1 LYISVTKTQIQ
12 KNYSFILPIFTP
24 LKCFFSI
31 LCSLF
36 LLNLLFINP
45 SIAQQNEGLSAVVFL
60 EICQDKSISLEKSK
74 RDNSYFKPITISK
87 LNEEIYQERIF
98 LKITVTDKNKE
109 FIIFNKKI
117 DSVKVYFPNALQS
130 ENKILLSGH
139 LVPRSEK
146 QLFESIE
153 INAIQI
159 SDYYPYNEPF
169 YVELVSSQQLP
180 LTTSLDV
187 LTGKEYEQ
195 SLVYSHHK
203 ETIIQAVFQGML
215 WIILLYNLFLFASTI
230 EQVYVAYAIYIFG
243 FSIFNAQNSGFFSDY
258 IIPNHPYFS
267 SLARIF
273 GLAAAFLGHAYF
285 TLEFL
290 PKEVFG
296 RFWRQFFK
304 GFIVFVSI
312 MTFVYIGVMYGTNN
326 LKLYTLLSKI
336 AHAAMMVGL
345 IAFFIYLSIKRWSDT
360 MTKYYLIASLVLV
373 LGAFIFNILQAL
385 EINNVGIIVE
395 AGGVLEI
402 LIFSLGLGHRM
413 KNLEKENARILE
425 EQNRTLEYKVMQRT
439 KEISK
444 QKEEI
449 LVQNEELHQQQEEI
463 ISQRDYIDTQNKQL
477 KTSNTHFTDS
487 IRYAKTIQKAI
498 LPMKQR
504 FQQHFE
510 DSFVLFRPRDIVSGD
525 FYWIYETQD
534 AQTREN
540 TTLIA
545 VLDCTGHG
553 VPGAFISLIGFAL
566 LNEIVAKENITSPAQ
581 ILKRLDERIQESLRQ
596 KQELNSDGM
605 DVALCAIKKTNSY
618 KLADFE
624 IKFAGAKRP
633 IYFIKNNELHEIRGS
648 KLSIG
653 GITKKRIADKYNFE
667 EQTIILSKND
677 KIYLTSDGFIDQNGE
692 NNRKI
697 GSSKLKE
704 CFKEF
709 NHLPFAEQKQ
719 KFEETLDNHQGK
731 QKQRDDI
738 TIMGLKL

>member
-1 LYISVTKTQIQ
+1 M
-12 KNYSFILPIFTP
+12 YSF
-24 LKCFFSI
+24 
-31 LCSLF
+31 F
-36 LLNLLFINP
+36 LLNILFIN
-45 SIAQQNEGLSAVVFL
+45 SSVAQNSQSLDNDLSL
-60 EICQDKSISLEKSK
+60 EICQNQSISLEK
-74 RDNSYFKPITISK
+74 NSTNNSCFTPITLSE
-87 LNEEIYQERIF
+87 LNKEVYKERIF
-98 LKITVTDKNKE
+98 LKVTITDKNKE
-109 FIIFNKKI
+109 FIVFNKKI
-117 DSVKVYFPNALQS
+117 DSVKAYFSNGT

-146 QLFESIE
+146 QLFTSIE
-153 INAIQI
+153 INSIQI
-159 SDYYPYNEPF
+159 PNYYSYNEPF

-180 LTTSLDV
+180 LTISLDV
-187 LTGKEYEQ
+187 LTEKVYEQ
-195 SLVYSHHK
+195 NPVYLHHK
-203 ETIIQAVFQGML
+203 ETIIQAIFQGML

-243 FSIFNAQNSGFFSDY
+243 FSIFNAQNTGFFSDY
-258 IIPNHPYFS
+258 VIPNHPYFS

-296 RFWRQFFK
+296 RFWRTFFK
-304 GFIVFVSI
+304 GFIIFVSV

-336 AHAAMMVGL
+336 AHALMMIGL
-345 IAFFIYLSIKRWSDT
+345 ISFFIYLAIKRWSDT

-373 LGAFIFNILQAL
+373 LGAFVFNTLQLL
-385 EINNVGIIVE
+385 EVNNAGIIVQ

-402 LIFSLGLGHRM
+402 LIFSLGLGYRM

-425 EQNRTLEYKVMQRT
+425 DQNRTLERRVVERT

-463 ISQRDYIDTQNKQL
+463 ISQRDYIDKQNKQL
-477 KTSNTHFTDS
+477 KTTNTHFTDS

-498 LPMKQR
+498 LPMKER
-504 FQQHFE
+504 FQHHFE

-534 AQTREN
+534 AQTGEE

-566 LNEIVAKENITSPAQ
+566 LNEIVAKENITSPAK
-581 ILKRLDERIQESLRQ
+581 ILKRLDERIQDSLRQ
-596 KQELNSDGM
+596 KQNNNLDGM
-605 DVALCAIKKTNSY
+605 DVAMCAIKKINQGDNTENENSSTT
-618 KLADFE
+618 FE
-624 IKFAGAKRP
+624 VTFAGAKRP
-633 IYFIKNNELHEIRGS
+633 LYFIKNNELEELRGC
-648 KLSIG
+648 KMSIG
-653 GITKKRIADKYNFE
+653 GITKKKLEDNYQFE

-677 KIYLTSDGFIDQNGE
+677 KIYLTTDGFADQNGKD
-692 NNRKI
+692 NHKI
-697 GSSKLKE
+697 GSSHMKE
-704 CFKEF
+704 YFNEF
-709 NHLPFAEQKQ
+709 NHLPFAEQRK
-719 KFEETLDNHQGK
+719 KLEEILDKHQGK

-738 TIMGLKL
+738 TILGLKL

>member
-1 LYISVTKTQIQ
+1 MSISTFPKYFLSV
-12 KNYSFILPIFTP
+12 
-24 LKCFFSI
+24 
-31 LCSLF
+31 LCSFF
-36 LLNLLFINP
+36 LLNSLFFNF
-45 SIAQQNEGLSAVVFL
+45 SLAQNSQDLSNGFSL
-60 EICQDKSISLEKSK
+60 EICQDKSYSPNL
-74 RDNSYFKPITISK
+74 DNSCFKPISLYT
-87 LNEEIYQERIF
+87 LNQEEYQRRIL
-98 LKITVTDKNKE
+98 LKIKLTNTDKE
-109 FIIFNKKI
+109 FIVFDKKI
-117 DSVKVYFPNALQS
+117 DSIKAYFPNTFEFKSL
-130 ENKILLSGH
+130 NTVFLSGN
-139 LVPRSEK
+139 LVAQSEK
-146 QLFESIE
+146 QVFTSVE
-153 INAIQI
+153 INTIQI
-159 SDYYPYNEPF
+159 PDYYKYDQHF
-169 YVELVSSQQLP
+169 YIELISSRQLP
-180 LTTSLDV
+180 LTAGFDV
-187 LTGKEYEQ
+187 LTKQEFEKTQFYPRQ
-195 SLVYSHHK
+195 K
-203 ETIIQAVFQGML
+203 DIIIQAVFQGML
-215 WIILLYNLFLFASTI
+215 WIILLYNLFIFAATI
-230 EQVYVAYAIYIFG
+230 EKVYIAYAIYIFG
-243 FSIFNAQNSGFFSDY
+243 FSVFNAQNTGFFSDF

-267 SLARIF
+267 NLARIF
-273 GLAAAFLGHAYF
+273 GLAGAFLGHAYF

-304 GFIVFVSI
+304 GFIIFVSV
-312 MTFVYIGVMYGTNN
+312 MTFVYIGVMYGANN
-326 LKLYTLLSKI
+326 LKIYTLLSKI
-336 AHAAMMVGL
+336 AHALMMIGL
-345 IAFFIYLSIKRWSDT
+345 ISFFIYLAIKRWSDT
-360 MTKYYLIASLVLV
+360 MTKYYLLASLVLV
-373 LGAFIFNILQAL
+373 VSAFVFNILQAL
-385 EINNVGIIVE
+385 GIKNVSIIVQV
-395 AGGVLEI
+395 GGILEI

-413 KNLEKENARILE
+413 KKLEKENARILE
-425 EQNRTLEYKVMQRT
+425 EQNRTLEQKVNQRT
-439 KEISK
+439 MEISK

-477 KTSNTHFTDS
+477 KTTNTQFTDS

-504 FQQHFE
+504 FQNHFE

-525 FYWIYETQD
+525 FYWIYETID
-534 AQTREN
+534 TQTGEE

-581 ILKRLDERIQESLRQ
+581 ILQRLDERIQESLRQ
-596 KQELNSDGM
+596 KQKQNSDGM

-633 IYFIKNNELHEIRGS
+633 IHFIKNNELHEIRGS

-653 GITKKRIADKYNFE
+653 GVTKKKITDKYSFE

-677 KIYLTSDGFIDQNGE
+677 KIYLTSDGFIDQNGK

-697 GSSKLKE
+697 GSSKLKA

-709 NHLPFAEQKQ
+709 HNLPFAEQRK
-719 KFEETLDNHQGK
+719 KFEQILDTHQGK

-738 TIMGLKL
+738 TILGLKL